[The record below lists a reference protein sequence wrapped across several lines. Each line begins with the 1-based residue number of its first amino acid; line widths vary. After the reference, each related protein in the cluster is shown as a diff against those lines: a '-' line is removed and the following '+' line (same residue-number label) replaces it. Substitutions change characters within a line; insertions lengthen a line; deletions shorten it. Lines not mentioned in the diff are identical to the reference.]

1 VIKAN
6 FDQPYCFAKQ
16 KNKQSGVTL
25 IIFAMILLLAGATVL
40 FSVLDSNSIKIERG
54 KKTAVALGEAKA
66 ALLGWSTG
74 HATMPGALPCPDT
87 NNTGSSG
94 TCTATAGIIG
104 RLPWK
109 TLGANDLRDGNGECL
124 WYALSPV
131 YRNTIT
137 VASRVSNPINSNIP
151 GTITV
156 KGANGTTLPAPV
168 NPAIVVVIAPGAPL
182 TGQDRSNASST
193 VCGGN
198 TTASNYLDTAQ
209 GVNNSTGNVSGSNY
223 TFIAGAASDTF
234 NDRLIYITAEDL
246 YGPVRKRIA
255 DELAGVGT
263 PGNTGL
269 RKYYVNNQVYPWAGD
284 ISGNVVTNT
293 SSGYVPYNV
302 LTLTPSS
309 LRSWMINN
317 GWMSLVTY
325 QIGADFN
332 PNSSASFPQQCTAGN
347 CVTVR
352 GAQVPASVT
361 LGGGIG
367 TWTSRVC
374 ETNAVM
380 TSCPLP

>member
-1 VIKAN
+1 M
-6 FDQPYCFAKQ
+6 AKRQ
-16 KNKQSGVTL
+16 VNLKPQRGMTL
-25 IIFAMILLLAGATVL
+25 IMLVFMIGIAATAYMVHAL
-40 FSVLDSNSIKIERG
+40 NGNTVKIERD
-54 KKTAVALGEAKA
+54 KKTAAALADAKA
-66 ALLGWSTG
+66 TLIGWSAG

-87 NNTGSSG
+87 SNTGSPG

-109 TLGANDLRDGNGECL
+109 TLGLNDLRDGNGECL
-124 WYALSPV
+124 WYALSPA

-137 VASRVSNPINSNIP
+137 VASRVSNPINSTIS

-156 KGANGTTLPAPV
+156 KGADGTTLPAPV
-168 NPAIVVVIAPGAPL
+168 NPVVAVIIAPGAPL
-182 TGQDRSNASST
+182 TGQDRSNAGST

-198 TTASNYLDTAQ
+198 TTASYYLDTAQ

-223 TFIAGAASDTF
+223 TFIAGATSDTF

-269 RKYYVNNQVYPWAGD
+269 RKYYVDNQVYPWAGNA
-284 ISGNVVTNT
+284 SGNVVMNT
-293 SSGYVPYNV
+293 SSGYVPYNA

-309 LRSWMINN
+309 LRSWMVNN

-325 QIGADFN
+325 QIGTNFN

-361 LGGGIG
+361 IGGGTG